1 MHRSAEL
8 LRRRRVGLIWT
19 EVLVIRL
26 VAVCAPVA
34 FELSGVAV
42 DDRDALVQVAVGE
55 IRLVLFGV
63 DEDLRDAAER
73 HLIVAAAHVSRL
85 AVFVQRPLARFG
97 VADLEHELAALRELE
112 HLRVAFAVAADPH
125 VAFMV
130 DRDAV
135 IGRGPLVPLA
145 GAAPMSHER
154 ALGVELE
161 DRWRS
166 GTALVGEMRL
176 ERFLLLSERPRAAMN

>member
-34 FELSGVAV
+34 FELSGVGV

-73 HLIVAAAHVSRL
+73 HLIVAAADVRRL
-85 AVFVQRPLARFG
+85 TVFVQRTLAGIG
-97 VADLEHELAALRELE
+97 VADLEQELAALRELE

-125 VAFMV
+125 VAFV
-130 DRDAV
+130 IDGDAV
-135 IGRGPLVPLA
+135 IGRGPLVPFSWS
-145 GAAPMSHER
+145 APMSNQR
-154 ALGVELE
+154 PLGIELE

-166 GTALVGEMRL
+166 GTALVGKMRL
-176 ERFLLLSERPRAAMN
+176 ERFLLL